1 MDKKSDFS
9 SSQEFLMDSSEEIV
23 SILKTITHIKR
34 FKILVLLLKGPLSFQ
49 SLLEEMDLK
58 KSALANH
65 LTELRNHKLVNKIQ
79 HGTYQI
85 TPLGENYIK
94 LIESTYKKNK
104 ELEKQ
109 YLESKKYQQLTKS
122 FLERN

>member
-1 MDKKSDFS
+1 MNKKSDFS
-9 SSQEFLMDSSEEIV
+9 SSQEFLMDSSVEIV
-23 SILKTITHIKR
+23 SILKIIAHINR

-65 LTELRNHKLVNKIQ
+65 LSELKKIKLVNKIQ

-94 LIESTYKKNK
+94 LIENTYKENK

-109 YLESKKYQQLTKS
+109 YLESKKHQHLSKT
-122 FLERN
+122 FLERK